1 MGRFA
6 VVAAGFAASL
16 VACVAAEANP
26 RAVLEV
32 FSSQACSS
40 CRSAGD
46 YTGEL
51 AARDDVVLLSF
62 HVDYWDYLGWRD
74 SFAQPEF
81 AERQRHYAKVQGRR
95 GVYTPQ
101 LVLNGT
107 VELIPR
113 GRPAVEAVIARA
125 SLPVPVSISRK
136 NGTAVIEVGARPRP
150 GGQPTTLRLV
160 LFTSRAEVE
169 VTSGENAGSKPVY
182 HNVVRGIRPIG
193 MWDGAA
199 VKVTLPLAELMTG
212 DVDGFAVL
220 LQEDL
225 PEGPGTI
232 LGAAQLRNLK

>member
-6 VVAAGFAASL
+6 VVAAGSAALL

-32 FSSQACSS
+32 FTSQACSS
-40 CRSAGD
+40 CRGARG
-46 YTGEL
+46 YVAEL

-74 SFAQPEF
+74 TFAQPQF
-81 AERQRHYAKVQGRR
+81 GERQRQYSKVQGRR

-107 VELIPR
+107 VEMVPR
-113 GRPAVEAVIARA
+113 GRPAVEAVITRA

-136 NGTAVIEVGARPRP
+136 NGTAVIEVGARLRP
-150 GGQPTTLRLV
+150 GRQPTTLRLV
-160 LFTSRAEVE
+160 LFTSSAEVE
-169 VTSGENAGSKPVY
+169 VTSGENAGSRLVY

-199 VKVTLPLAELMTG
+199 IKVTLPLAELMTG

-225 PEGPGTI
+225 PEGPGAI